1 MKTKLFFLLI
11 LSCFSISIARCQLVE
26 KIYKPFIATA
36 QLHAYGNQQG
46 LPIYILNSQDRMQLE
61 FDDLEGS
68 LKNYYYSYQLCD
80 YNWQPVNLSPFDY
93 MKGFTMNRISTYR
106 YSSLAY
112 TRYTHYQA
120 ILPDRNAA
128 PTHSGNY
135 LLKVFLDGD
144 TSKLAFTKQ
153 LLVLD
158 IKSTVAAEIVQ
169 PFSAQYF
176 PTHQRVNFNVLLSKD
191 LNAFSASQQVKAV
204 ILQNNRWDNSQ
215 RDILPTFVR
224 GNTLDYTSEFK
235 GLFAGG
241 KEWRWLD
248 LRSFRLQSDRVE
260 NAIYNKNSTEI
271 FLKPDVDRRAQR
283 YVYFP
288 DYDGM
293 YQISTYETINPY
305 WQGDYATVHFYFATA
320 DGKPYDE
327 NSLYLNGAF
336 TNYDTQSGTWK
347 MKWNEQKLMYECTA
361 FLKQGYYN
369 YEYVLKNEANP
380 EKTQTMEGNYWETE
394 NMYAIL
400 IYYKSFTD
408 RADQLIGIGQ
418 LNSRKDRP
426 GFSF

>member
-1 MKTKLFFLLI
+1 M
-11 LSCFSISIARCQLVE
+11 
-26 KIYKPFIATA
+26 
-36 QLHAYGNQQG
+36 
-46 LPIYILNSQDRMQLE
+46 
-61 FDDLEGS
+61 
-68 LKNYYYSYQLCD
+68 
-80 YNWQPVNLSPFDY
+80 
-93 MKGFTMNRISTYR
+93 
-106 YSSLAY
+106 
-112 TRYTHYQA
+112 
-120 ILPDRNAA
+120 
-128 PTHSGNY
+128 
-135 LLKVFLDGD
+135 
-144 TSKLAFTKQ
+144 
-153 LLVLD
+153 
-158 IKSTVAAEIVQ
+158 
-169 PFSAQYF
+169 
-176 PTHQRVNFNVLLSKD
+176 
-191 LNAFSASQQVKAV
+191 
-204 ILQNNRWDNSQ
+204 
-215 RDILPTFVR
+215 
-224 GNTLDYTSEFK
+224 
-235 GLFAGG
+235 FAGG